1 MRQDR
6 EHPLY
11 YLDAETRKVA
21 PSELTLVAT
30 YIWVDDELKALQA
43 QGLKLP
49 PKQKHQKA
57 TLAELLTL
65 AVSKIR
71 PSAVTLFLQGQD
83 LAKGYLAAKTT
94 LKPYFPSLPHLS
106 RFYRVLQK
114 AQGLLAHLAIR
125 LSGGQGLLQVVD
137 LKPIPLAHG
146 HRIHGLGL
154 PEAAVGV
161 GPLGAFA
168 GYVLMPVMNER
179 GLFWNLSVHALNYLH
194 ACPPSHPPDPCA
206 GGPAPGAGDQPR
218 GPPQGPAPGPS
229 ARKGYLAAIL
239 LAAQG
244 WTAPRIARRLGLD
257 RTTLHRDL
265 RRWLER
271 GIEGLEDGKP
281 PGARPRWTPAMS
293 AFLRELLRGRR
304 PGLPPGFWR
313 LWRGASS

>member
-11 YLDAETRKVA
+11 HLDAET
-21 PSELTLVAT
+21 LLVAT

-65 AVSKIR
+65 AIF
-71 PSAVTLFLQGQD
+71 LLLQGQD

-94 LKPYFPSLPHLS
+94 LKAYFPSLPHLS

-114 AQGLLAHLAIR
+114 AQGLLAHLAMR

-146 HRIHGLGL
+146 HRIHGLSL
-154 PEAAVGV
+154 PEAAMGV

-168 GYVLMPVMNER
+168 GYVHK
-179 GLFWNLSVHALNYLH
+179 LF
-194 ACPPSHPPDPCA
+194 P
-206 GGPAPGAGDQPR
+206 
-218 GPPQGPAPGPS
+218 
-229 ARKGYLAAIL
+229 
-239 LAAQG
+239 
-244 WTAPRIARRLGLD
+244 
-257 RTTLHRDL
+257 
-265 RRWLER
+265 
-271 GIEGLEDGKP
+271 
-281 PGARPRWTPAMS
+281 
-293 AFLRELLRGRR
+293 
-304 PGLPPGFWR
+304 
-313 LWRGASS
+313 